1 MTDRQQARTG
11 ERRPR
16 SASSVAAPYDVLF
29 EPVRIGPL
37 VTRNRFFQ
45 VPHCNGMGYR
55 DPSAEAAMRK
65 VKAEGGWGVVCTEQ
79 VEIHP
84 TSDIT
89 PFIELR
95 IWDEAD
101 LPALARIAEAIHE
114 GGALAGIELAHNG
127 MNAPNLYS
135 REIPLGPQH
144 LPVATYG
151 YHPVQAR
158 MMSKG
163 DIADLRRW
171 HRTAV
176 ERSITAGYDLVYVY
190 AAHSFGGIEY
200 FLSPRFNQRADEYGG
215 SAVNRMRLLREVL
228 EDTQDVCAGRAAVAC
243 RISVGEGEGGAGL
256 ARGDIEDILGE
267 LGELPDLWDF
277 ALGSWEADSA
287 TSRFGQ
293 EGEQEPHV
301 AGLRR
306 LTSKPV
312 VGVGRFTSPET
323 MVRQVRSGVL
333 DLIGAARP
341 SIADPFLPEKIRT
354 GKLETIREC
363 IGCNICVSGDFTM
376 SPIRCTQNPAMGE
389 EFRRG
394 WHPERIR
401 PRSSDARILVV
412 GAGPAGLEAA
422 RALGARGYRV
432 VLTEAGRELGGR
444 VARESRL
451 PGLAAWRRVLDY
463 RQQAI
468 ESMADVEVYRES
480 AMTAAE
486 IAEFGFAHVAVATG
500 ATWRR
505 DGVARWH
512 TEAIPVQARAE
523 VLTPDD
529 LMAGRRPSGPRVV
542 LFDDDHYYLGGVLA
556 ELLRGEGFEVEIVT
570 PAPQVSAWT
579 AATMEVGRIQ
589 RRLLLA
595 GVSLRTNSVLA
606 AVGAGQVT
614 VADTYTGQAARLA
627 ADSVVMVT
635 ARLPHD
641 ALYQELAARQG
652 LGQLRSVRAIGD
664 AWAPGT
670 IAAAVWS
677 GRKYAEEFD
686 AGVPASAAVPFRR
699 EVTQLAA
706 DISGLGTDSLSA
718 CASRSASAREVRP

>member
-1 MTDRQQARTG
+1 MTAMPKSKTST
-11 ERRPR
+11 PP
-16 SASSVAAPYDVLF
+16 APYGILF
-29 EPVRIGPL
+29 EPVAIGPL
-37 VTRNRFFQ
+37 VTKNRFFQ

-65 VKAEGGWGVVCTEQ
+65 VKAEGGWAVVCTEQ

-95 IWDEAD
+95 IWDDKD
-101 LPALARIAEAIHE
+101 LPALARIADAIHE
-114 GGALAGIELAHNG
+114 GGALAGIELCHNG

-135 REIPLGPQH
+135 REIPLGPHH

-151 YHPVQAR
+151 YDQVQAR
-158 MMSKG
+158 MMSKQ

-171 HRTAV
+171 HRNAV
-176 ERSITAGYDLVYVY
+176 VRSMKAGYDLVYVY
-190 AAHSFGGIEY
+190 AGHSFGGIEH

-215 SAVNRMRLLREVL
+215 SARNRMRLLREIL
-228 EDTQDVCAGRAAVAC
+228 EDSLEAADSRVAVAC
-243 RISVGEGEGGAGL
+243 RITVEEGRGDAGL
-256 ARGDIEDILGE
+256 SRRDIEEILSE

-277 ALGSWEADSA
+277 VLSTWEADSN
-287 TSRFGQ
+287 TSRFGP
-293 EGEQEPHV
+293 EGEQEQYV
-301 AGLRR
+301 AGLKQ

-312 VGVGRFTSPET
+312 VGVGRFTSPDM
-323 MVRQVRSGVL
+323 MVRQVKSGVL

-354 GKLETIREC
+354 GRLETIREC

-376 SPIRCTQNPAMGE
+376 SPIRCTQNPSMGE

-401 PRSSDARILVV
+401 RRGSGSRILVV
-412 GAGPAGLEAA
+412 GSGPAGLEAA
-422 RALGARGYRV
+422 RALGVRGYEV
-432 VLTEAGRELGGR
+432 VLTEATRDLGGR
-444 VARESRL
+444 VARESKL
-451 PGLAAWRRVLDY
+451 PGLAAWVRVLDY

-468 ESMADVEVYRES
+468 EAMPNVEVYRES
-480 AMTAAE
+480 TMSADDIVA
-486 IAEFGFAHVAVATG
+486 FDFRHVAVAPG
-500 ATWRR
+500 STWRR

-512 TEAIPVQARAE
+512 TQPIPIDAAAD

-529 LMAGRRPSGPRVV
+529 LMAGRRPRGSRVV
-542 LFDDDHYYLGGVLA
+542 VYDDDHYYMGGVVA
-556 ELLRGEGFEVEIVT
+556 ELLQTEGFEVEIVT

-579 AATMEVGRIQ
+579 VNTMEVEKVQ

-595 GVSLRTNSVLA
+595 DVVLRTGA
-606 AVGAGQVT
+606 ALTAVTEGKLT
-614 VADTYTGQAARLA
+614 VANAYTGRLSEIA

-635 ARLPHD
+635 ARLPEE
-641 ALYQELAARQG
+641 ELFMQLLARQER
-652 LGQLRSVRAIGD
+652 GQIASVRAIGD

-677 GRKYAEEFD
+677 GRRFAEEFD
-686 AGVPASAAVPFRR
+686 ADLPANDVVPFRR
-699 EVTQLAA
+699 EVTQLHPNVKE
-706 DISGLGTDSLSA
+706 
-718 CASRSASAREVRP
+718 AS

>member
-1 MTDRQQARTG
+1 MANP
-11 ERRPR
+11 EA
-16 SASSVAAPYDVLF
+16 SAPPAPYDILF
-29 EPVRIGPL
+29 EPVAIGPL

-55 DPSAEAAMRK
+55 DPSAQAAMRK
-65 VKAEGGWGVVCTEQ
+65 VKAEGGWAVVCTEQ

-95 IWDEAD
+95 IWDDKD
-101 LPALARIAEAIHE
+101 LPSLARIAAAIHA

-127 MNAPNLYS
+127 LNAPNLYS
-135 REIPLGPQH
+135 REIPLGPHH

-158 MMSKG
+158 MMSKQ

-171 HRTAV
+171 HRNAV
-176 ERSITAGYDLVYVY
+176 ARSMQAGYDLVYVY
-190 AAHSFGGIEY
+190 AGHSFGGIEY

-215 SAVNRMRLLREVL
+215 SARNRMRLLREIL
-228 EDTQDVCAGRAAVAC
+228 EDTLEVADGRIAVAA
-243 RISVGEGEGGAGL
+243 RISVEEGLAGAGIS
-256 ARGDIEDILGE
+256 RGHIEEILGE

-277 ALGSWEADSA
+277 VRGSWDADST
-287 TSRFGQ
+287 TSRFGP
-293 EGEQEPHV
+293 EGEQEKYV
-301 AGLRR
+301 AGLKK

-312 VGVGRFTSPET
+312 VGVGRFTSPDL
-323 MVRQVRSGVL
+323 MVRQVKSGIL

-354 GKLETIREC
+354 GALETIREC
-363 IGCNICVSGDFTM
+363 IGCNVCVSGDFTM
-376 SPIRCTQNPAMGE
+376 SPIRCTQNPSMGE

-401 PRSSDARILVV
+401 ARGSDSRILVV
-412 GAGPAGLEAA
+412 GSGPAGLEAA
-422 RALGARGYRV
+422 RALGVRGYHV
-432 VLTEAGRELGGR
+432 VLAEAGRDLGGR

-451 PGLAAWRRVLDY
+451 PGLASWARVLDY

-468 ESMADVEVYRES
+468 GAMPNVEVYRES
-480 AMTAAE
+480 RMSADD
-486 IAEFGFAHVAVATG
+486 IVGFEFQHIAVAAG

-512 TEAIPVQARAE
+512 TQPIPADAAAD

-529 LMAGRRPSGPRVV
+529 LMAGRRPRGSRVV
-542 LFDDDHYYLGGVLA
+542 VYDDDHYYLGGVIA

-570 PAPQVSAWT
+570 PAAQASAWT
-579 AATMEVGRIQ
+579 VNTMEVDKIQ

-595 GVSLRTNSVLA
+595 GVTLRTSAALT

-614 VADTYTGQAARLA
+614 VANVYTGQLSEVP

-635 ARLPHD
+635 ARLPEE
-641 ALYQELAARQG
+641 ELFRQ
-652 LGQLRSVRAIGD
+652 LLDRKERGQIASVRAIGD

-677 GRKYAEEFD
+677 GRRYAEEFD
-686 AGVPASAAVPFRR
+686 ADLPGNDVVPFRR
-699 EVTQLAA
+699 EVTQLHP
-706 DISGLGTDSLSA
+706 DP
-718 CASRSASAREVRP
+718 V